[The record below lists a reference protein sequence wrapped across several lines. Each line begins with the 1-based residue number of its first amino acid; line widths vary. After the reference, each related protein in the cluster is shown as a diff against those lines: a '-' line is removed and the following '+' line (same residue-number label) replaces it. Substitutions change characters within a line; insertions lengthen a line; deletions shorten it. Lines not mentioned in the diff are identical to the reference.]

1 MTVNR
6 YPYGYGRPPMQL
18 TLAELEQRT
27 NWRLLHPEFKRR
39 LIAMFDAAAA
49 QGRVLG
55 LGGGWRSSASQE
67 QVFLARH
74 QQVLVGGCCVHNGKR
89 WKLRKGMAHAAPPGR
104 SWHEGHPA
112 FDNLALAVD
121 LIGDWDW
128 SMANCARF
136 GLRHFGPPSTLKEPW
151 HYQPVEV
158 PAARSQYSG
167 QKLTVWQLPEQRRTL
182 RLGDSG
188 GDVQIVQAVLKD
200 KAGQVVTVDGKFGP
214 QTEAAVVN
222 VQRFFQLPVT
232 KVVDAATWAVIDLLA
247 AQP

>member
-1 MTVNR
+1 MNK

-39 LIAMFDAAAA
+39 LVAMFDAAQA

-55 LGGGWRSSASQE
+55 VGGGWRSSASQE
-67 QVFLARH
+67 QVFYARH
-74 QQVLVGGCCVHNGKR
+74 EQVRIGGCCQHAGKR

-128 SMANCARF
+128 SMANCHRY
-136 GLRHFGPPSTLKEPW
+136 GLRHFGPPSTLREPW
-151 HYQPVEV
+151 HYQPAEL
-158 PAARSQYSG
+158 PAARSQYKNE
-167 QKLTVWQLPEQRRTL
+167 QLTIWQLPTVRRTL
-182 RLGDSG
+182 KRGDQ
-188 GDVQIVQAVLKD
+188 GDDVLFVQTTLRN
-200 KAGQVVTVDGKFGP
+200 KAGQPVTLDGKFGA
-214 QTEAAVVN
+214 QTEGAVVN
-222 VQRFFQLPVT
+222 VQKFFALPVT
-232 KVVDAATWAVIDLLA
+232 KEVDTATWSVIDLLA
-247 AQP
+247 AQTG